1 MQPRAKRKIK
11 TGVVVSDKMNKT
23 VVVDIERVFRH
34 PFYHK
39 VVRASK
45 RFKAHDEENKCVVGD
60 KVEIMET
67 KPLSKDKCWRVVKI
81 LGKGKTVAYERPK
94 KKEKELEENDT
105 TAEQTARS

>member
-1 MQPRAKRKIK
+1 VQQRSKRKIK

-23 VVVDIERVFRH
+23 VVVDVERVFRH

-39 VVRASK
+39 VVRVSK

-67 KPLSKDKCWRVVKI
+67 KPISRDKCWRVVQI

-105 TAEQTARS
+105 TTEQTARS